1 MKLSPAKI
9 EDLSEKMIDAL
20 AEIEGVMFQSND
32 HELRIAISEIMTDEV
47 TVEER
52 LDAEIHQMLQAYKYE
67 ITMERLSYDD
77 LFKKTKRRL
86 ISERKLVV

>member
-9 EDLSEKMIDAL
+9 EDLSDKMIDAL

-32 HELRIAISEIMTDEV
+32 HDLRVAISEIMTDEL
-47 TVEER
+47 TIEER

-86 ISERKLVV
+86 IGERKLVL

>member
-20 AEIEGVMFQSND
+20 VEIEGVMFQSND
-32 HELRIAISEIMTDEV
+32 HELRIAISEIMTDEL
-47 TVEER
+47 TIEER

-86 ISERKLVV
+86 ISERKLVL

>member
-9 EDLSEKMIDAL
+9 EDLSDKMIDAL

-32 HELRIAISEIMTDEV
+32 HELSIAINEIMTDELMI
-47 TVEER
+47 EER

-86 ISERKLVV
+86 ISERKLVL

>member
-9 EDLSEKMIDAL
+9 EDLSDKMIDAL

-32 HELRIAISEIMTDEV
+32 HELRIAISEIMADEL
-47 TVEER
+47 TIEER

-86 ISERKLVV
+86 ISERKLVL

>member
-1 MKLSPAKI
+1 MKLSPAKV
-9 EDLSEKMIDAL
+9 EDLSEKLIDAL
-20 AEIEGVMFQSND
+20 AEIEGVLFQSND
-32 HELRIAISEIMTDEV
+32 HELRIAISEIMTDELMI
-47 TVEER
+47 EER

-86 ISERKLVV
+86 ISERKLVL

>member
-9 EDLSEKMIDAL
+9 EDLSDKMIDAL
-20 AEIEGVMFQSND
+20 AEIEGVMFQAND
-32 HELRIAISEIMTDEV
+32 HELRIAISEIMTDEL
-47 TVEER
+47 TIEER

-86 ISERKLVV
+86 ISERKLVL

>member
-1 MKLSPAKI
+1 
-9 EDLSEKMIDAL
+9 MIDAL

-32 HELRIAISEIMTDEV
+32 HELRIAISEIMTDEL
-47 TVEER
+47 TIEER

-86 ISERKLVV
+86 IGERKLVL

>member
-86 ISERKLVV
+86 ISERKLVL

>member
-9 EDLSEKMIDAL
+9 EDLSDKMIDAL

-32 HELRIAISEIMTDEV
+32 HELRIAISEIMTDEL
-47 TVEER
+47 TIEER

-86 ISERKLVV
+86 IGERKLVL